1 MDVNIGGGMQ
11 EDGKFIAPED
21 GTYSFTFSAVT
32 RDTNP
37 HQHTIVRVLDQNGN
51 IHNSI
56 FDSAGLYNNINS
68 SWMMKLAKGQVI
80 HLNVS
85 FGKLT
90 AGSDRPVIFTGNLLM
105 LDE

>member
-1 MDVNIGGGMQ
+1 MQ
-11 EDGKFIAPED
+11 SNGKFIAPED

-32 RDTNP
+32 GDTRS
-37 HQHTIVRVLDQNGN
+37 HQYTIVRVLDQNNN

-56 FDSAGLYNNINS
+56 FDNAGFLNNINS
-68 SWMMKLAKGQVI
+68 SWMMKLAKGQFI

-85 FGKLT
+85 FGKLK
-90 AGSDRPVIFTGNLLM
+90 AGSDRPIIFTGNLLM